1 MGLKTTKEMK
11 IKHMNIKCDSLLIV
25 NQVNGSYEEKD
36 MKMITYLSIV
46 KDLQSYFESF
56 NIEQIS
62 REINTEAD
70 ALAWLGAI
78 TDVSSSLMDMK

>member
-1 MGLKTTKEMK
+1 MGLKTAKEMK

-56 NIEQIS
+56 NIE
-62 REINTEAD
+62 
-70 ALAWLGAI
+70 
-78 TDVSSSLMDMK
+78 